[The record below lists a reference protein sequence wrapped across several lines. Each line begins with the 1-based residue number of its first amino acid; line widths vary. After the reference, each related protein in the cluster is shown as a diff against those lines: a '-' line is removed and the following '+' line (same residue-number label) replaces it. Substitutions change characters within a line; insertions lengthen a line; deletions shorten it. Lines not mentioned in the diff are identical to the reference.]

1 MKCER
6 EHPIAARSPS
16 PLLAVRP
23 LQRSMRTL
31 TSGKPREP
39 TAARLAD
46 GGPPGGPSEMTRV
59 ERPSANKQHTGEAN
73 PNWSGLAQHFGDP
86 LIEDVRRA
94 IAAFDTGKK
103 AREADRAVR
112 HFLQFLEND
121 SATASNVLTMELVGG
136 GSGVERPGDGALGR
150 IVGALQ
156 RWQTAQVTVT
166 RFKPLTIAGYAAL
179 IASTFEALG
188 ALSDR
193 RYPRFLRRM
202 VTIPDGEGRTRSL
215 GELDW
220 PELEGLQG
228 AARERRA
235 LELVRAEGLAEFE
248 RAYALFRFGRRIM
261 AEEEAGDGVDPEA
274 WKAVRD
280 CLLRDRKS
288 WTVHGRSFIDSRNGR
303 LANPTALLSRLTDR
317 TVWER
322 AGLEHGVARRLFPS
336 RVALGRLRAFGAVV
350 VSCLGPSWSATT
362 AATTV
367 LCCDTGWNRQPML
380 DLPRDPFVFTSRSE
394 VGLASGVFMAS
405 FKRRAGHEV
414 LAFLESRATPSAFLS
429 ENLRSIWRT
438 TAAELDPA
446 SLEDGYRLLDR
457 RGAARTLDLLDR
469 YREMG
474 DAIRSFDLD
483 RQFEDRFFLHLTGS
497 RGIGHDPWVRVR
509 DLRPEG
515 LLGREGV
522 TFQAIRKTFLI
533 LKLNEV
539 GSAAATL
546 VHAGHRNSGSIL
558 QHYLNDQETIA
569 RLEQS
574 TRFFQNAC
582 QAVLVRGR
590 SEVEVVLGMSAADLD
605 WYFRL
610 AKASGIAIAA
620 EGASDRTDAEVR
632 TLHFAPTDDNLGDL
646 YLAHLALRRAC
657 ARMRPARWSVQG
669 LPLLATVKAI
679 GRVVCASGL
688 RAAYRV
694 AARRANGKLRAGE
707 AVLPPVLGD

>member
-1 MKCER
+1 
-6 EHPIAARSPS
+6 
-16 PLLAVRP
+16 
-23 LQRSMRTL
+23 MRAL
-31 TSGKPREP
+31 TSGKPRKP

-46 GGPPGGPSEMTRV
+46 GGPSGGPPEMRRV
-59 ERPSANKQHTGEAN
+59 ERPSAHKRPTGEAN
-73 PNWSGLAQHFGDP
+73 PGWPGLAEHFGER
-86 LIEDVRRA
+86 LIEDFRRT
-94 IAAFDTGKK
+94 IATFGTGKK
-103 AREADRAVR
+103 AMKADMPVR
-112 HFLQFLEND
+112 LFLQFLAKD
-121 SATASNVLTMELVGG
+121 SATASNVLTTELVEGG
-136 GSGVERPGDGALGR
+136 VGAERPGDGALGR

-156 RWQTAQVTVT
+156 RWQTAAATVT
-166 RFKPLTIAGYAAL
+166 RFKPITIAGYAAL
-179 IASTFEALG
+179 IAQTFESLG

-193 RYPRFLRRM
+193 CYPRFTRRM
-202 VTIPDGEGRTRSL
+202 IIIPDGEGWTRSL

-235 LELVRAEGLAEFE
+235 LDLVRAEGLAEFE
-248 RAYALFRFGRRIM
+248 HAYALFRFGRRIM
-261 AEEEAGDGVDPEA
+261 AEKQAGVGVDPEA

-280 CLLRDRKS
+280 CLLRDRES
-288 WTVHGRSFIDSRNGR
+288 WAVRGRSFIDARNGR
-303 LANPTALLSRLTDR
+303 LENPTALLSRMVDR
-317 TVWER
+317 MIWER
-322 AGLEHGVARRLFPS
+322 AGLEPGVARRLFPS
-336 RVALGRLRAFGAVV
+336 PVAHGRLRAFGAVL
-350 VSCLGPSWSATT
+350 VSCLGPSWSATA

-367 LCCDTGWNRQPML
+367 LCCDTGWNPQPML
-380 DLPRDPFVFTSRSE
+380 DLPSEPFVFVTRSE

-405 FKRRAGHEV
+405 IKRRAGHEV
-414 LAFLESRATPSAFLS
+414 LAFLESGATPSAFLS

-438 TAAELDPA
+438 TAAEFDP
-446 SLEDGYRLLDR
+446 SSFEDGYCLLDR
-457 RGAARTLDLLDR
+457 LGAARTLHLLDR

-483 RQFEDRFFLHLTGS
+483 CQFKDRFFFHLTGS
-497 RGIGHDPWVRVR
+497 RGIGHDPGIRVR
-509 DLRPEG
+509 DIRPEG
-515 LLGREGV
+515 LLGRDGV

-558 QHYLNDQETIA
+558 QHYLNDQDTIEQ
-569 RLEQS
+569 LERS

-590 SEVEVVLGMSAADLD
+590 SDVEVVLGMSAADLD

-620 EGASDRTDAEVR
+620 EVASDRTVPDVR
-632 TLHFAPTDDNLGDL
+632 RLHFAPTDDNLGDL

-657 ARMRPARWSVQG
+657 ARIRPARWRVQG
-669 LPLLATVKAI
+669 MPLLATVKAI

-688 RAAYRV
+688 RVAYRV
-694 AARRANGKLRAGE
+694 AARRANGKLRTGE
-707 AVLPPVLGD
+707 TVLPPVLGD